1 MKKSRK
7 VMLALLA
14 LCALA
19 AMGACNHVVQGPDS
33 GLSDSVSS
41 SQGQSSSEQASS
53 SDGGSDSAEQS
64 SSAGQ
69 SDAPGEDS
77 SDSGGDSSDSGS
89 DSSGD
94 SGEEPSVPAVDVGV
108 FARRWVNADTT
119 IDLAAGTMT
128 GTENFAVT
136 SFTDAGADSVI
147 ACTADGTD
155 YILTPDADGAL
166 AMYAAA
172 DYSSS
177 TDEEGNGPVPL
188 KTLMADAAPF
198 GGAWLTDDPYM
209 YMYYV
214 ITPFIGADGYFSWD
228 MYSVLSHESAEM
240 EGTGRTS
247 LTFAED
253 GSAQLSFI
261 GDSYG
266 YTYMTIV
273 LGENGP
279 ECDDGWSVYGLYP
292 QPAGFGSSYLSENGD
307 KILLDSEAGTVSY
320 NGTVVSFAAEAG
332 EYGSALTFEV
342 GGEEYY
348 LQKTSAGIYRI
359 DGDGNAY
366 SCADYDPE
374 RIVGSW
380 SHGSRAYTI
389 SVETDDKVTFG
400 NAEFDL
406 TARVED
412 GEVVYDFT
420 RNEMLFTIYPIE
432 GINAAFYV
440 ESEMTL
446 ASGYYI
452 LDEAKATFVGN
463 STNNIENLSVREDYS
478 VAITSLLDST
488 VNNYQGE
495 FTYLSEFDCI
505 ALLLGDSGLCMIQ
518 LADGAYWMLESSADG
533 YYEYSAF
540 YTEEALATI
549 EALFALGLEGEN
561 DTFTTG
567 GTSPDTLSLDFANG
581 TVTYNGQTLPFTWGY
596 EFGSMSDYPTML
608 FASDIETDGEGNLV
622 GYLYHS
628 MRPFDRGVA
637 LTTTDMATGETD
649 YFYFI
654 SQSVYSDLLGASY
667 TYRGP
672 LYDEVFTLGDDGSF
686 SMATSD
692 LSDSDTAV
700 TQVAYDYILQRFY
713 DSAGRENIIIG
724 FNASGELY
732 LYVYIVDGEYAT
744 LFDIVYSRNDLL
756 DYIGDYYD
764 GEGNVLSLT
773 VNGTATLNGE
783 AAEMLGSVSVTES
796 GATARFTV
804 GETEYTAVFSGG
816 GATLTQGETQSAYT
830 KRALT
835 PAAFVGSYTLNGKE
849 IVVSSSALGI
859 NYALSLNVEVDGTA
873 AEATLAFAA
882 DGSQVLSF
890 SAFDFSS
897 GLPVSVA
904 YTITLKDGALT
915 LSDGTN
921 TVSASAADWDY
932 SAFAFEGEK
941 TLTDSAGT
949 QHAFVCLPKEG
960 GKAPLYLY
968 DGQSCTQYT
977 VTIAADGT
985 MTLEVTCVMDTFVIT
1000 VAADGTVS
1008 ADYKPSDIPI
1018 PPPPPPAP

>member
-155 YILTPDADGAL
+155 YILAPDADGAL

-273 LGENGP
+273 LGEDGP

-495 FTYLSEFDCI
+495 FTYLSEFGCI

-596 EFGSMSDYPTML
+596 EFGSMSDYPTIL

-796 GATARFTV
+796 GATARFVV

-882 DGSQVLSF
+882 DGAQVLSF

-921 TVSASAADWDY
+921 TASASAADWDY